1 MTDTIET
8 WTARAVAALRRG
20 RDAHRDAILECGR
33 CCYEAL
39 RLAVASGRY
48 SYGLRSEL
56 ARQLSEAAGQKVDVS
71 RYVVCD
77 RIVSL
82 LGSGADLG
90 KLGIA
95 AIRAFYV
102 FLRRARSAP
111 TPGSLLRDRGRRAR
125 GEEYEVMPQHA
136 ARARELFAAA
146 VRESW
151 TYEQTREAIGEVVE
165 VRRCNRHAP
174 LSPISPPI
182 QNSSTPA
189 EAVLKTGTSV
199 EVFYSDEEA
208 EFLRAMERYRR
219 ERKRP
224 FPTCIEVLAV
234 ARSLGYRRVAEPD
247 ARIA

>member
-77 RIVSL
+77 RIVTL
-82 LGSGADLG
+82 LGSGVDLG

-102 FLRRARSAP
+102 FLRRVRSTPA
-111 TPGSLLRDRGRRAR
+111 PGSLLRDRGRRAK
-125 GEEYEVMPQHA
+125 GEEYEVIPQHA
-136 ARARELFAAA
+136 TPARELFAAA

-151 TYEQTREAIGEVVE
+151 TYEKTREAIGEVVE
-165 VRRCNRHAP
+165 VRRRNRHIP
-174 LSPISPPI
+174 LSPPI
-182 QNSSTPA
+182 QTASTPA
-189 EAVLKTGTSV
+189 EAVLKTGTGIGV
-199 EVFYSDEEA
+199 DAFYSDEEA

-224 FPTCIEVLAV
+224 FPTFIEVLAV
-234 ARSLGYRRVAEPD
+234 ARSLGYRRVIEPD
-247 ARIA
+247 VRTA